1 MSLSII
7 QSTTVSFGTSLF
19 QIFGRYK
26 IENLLEVLVTYIMS
40 EIIIDQEESIRM
52 KRKQESIKDL
62 KRDALHKFQGESHH
76 ILKKETDREIINSN
90 FGNVE
95 EANIELKSE
104 KTIDIKQVETEE
116 KKDRWVGFRKK
127 TEAVLESNYIVVSMT
142 VITIFV
148 LFSGDIKYLLPIDVD
163 WSFNFIST
171 MALSLFTLELILSSY
186 AIKGYFLD
194 FFFWLDLIAIISFIF
209 EIDWIFL
216 KMIGEDSNQSA
227 SAAKAITKVT
237 TASRITRVLRIIRI
251 IRLIRIVKLYKSAM
265 QARANRELKRKEKE
279 EKMFKSQVDIST
291 TRKRTSNL
299 KARKVSTKDS
309 AAEEKSRRRASISQ
323 IKSKALKDT
332 DFNDKE
338 ITKENN
344 INKIISKKITEIV
357 IIIIMTMLIVLPVIS
372 EDFYASD
379 SDKNYVSWVELY
391 DEYKV
396 RYDKNIPETINKAF
410 THLLENEQI
419 SSFPVISMDFDKEKI
434 YENADYFNDL
444 FRYDEIRYLASAS
457 EKVVIAINIKYE
469 VQMQAIFNIVKTII
483 TCLVLTIAALEFES
497 NTKEKVLDPLEVMIE
512 IVDKVAKDPANARNI
527 EELQGGV
534 KSTLSKKDGEE
545 QKDKPKEENYEIN
558 VIQSAIV
565 KISALLAIA
574 FGEAGGNVVKQNMNS
589 SSELNPMINGNK
601 TNCIFGF
608 CDIRG
613 FPEVTEIIQEKI
625 MIFVNTI
632 AETIHSNVDR
642 FQGETNKNLGDVFVC
657 AWKLKDEQGEEIRE
671 VTPDNIYCQRLADNA
686 VVGFIS
692 AFNEIHRKEEL
703 QKYINDPQIQ
713 AKLKNFKINMGF
725 GLNVG
730 WAIEGAI
737 GSSSKID
744 CSYLSE
750 NVNISARL
758 MLATRQYGVSM
769 LISGVTYDLL
779 SPGMKEL
786 FRCIDV
792 ITVKG
797 SKQIIGVYTVDLNQN
812 LRMRRKFKYDNL
824 DVKKKYY
831 EMRKRK
837 TMFRLSETQDM
848 QLYIDQ
854 EEEFNDLF
862 DTKQNTSQFIT
873 NWESGFK
880 AYIAGQ
886 WQLAKTHFNFCKEFC
901 NDGPANTLLNYMQ
914 SYSYQAP
921 AEWKGYRKLMSK

>member
-1 MSLSII
+1 
-7 QSTTVSFGTSLF
+7 
-19 QIFGRYK
+19 
-26 IENLLEVLVTYIMS
+26 
-40 EIIIDQEESIRM
+40 
-52 KRKQESIKDL
+52 
-62 KRDALHKFQGESHH
+62 
-76 ILKKETDREIINSN
+76 
-90 FGNVE
+90 
-95 EANIELKSE
+95 
-104 KTIDIKQVETEE
+104 
-116 KKDRWVGFRKK
+116 
-127 TEAVLESNYIVVSMT
+127 
-142 VITIFV
+142 
-148 LFSGDIKYLLPIDVD
+148 
-163 WSFNFIST
+163 
-171 MALSLFTLELILSSY
+171 
-186 AIKGYFLD
+186 
-194 FFFWLDLIAIISFIF
+194 
-209 EIDWIFL
+209 
-216 KMIGEDSNQSA
+216 
-227 SAAKAITKVT
+227 
-237 TASRITRVLRIIRI
+237 
-251 IRLIRIVKLYKSAM
+251 
-265 QARANRELKRKEKE
+265 
-279 EKMFKSQVDIST
+279 
-291 TRKRTSNL
+291 
-299 KARKVSTKDS
+299 
-309 AAEEKSRRRASISQ
+309 
-323 IKSKALKDT
+323 
-332 DFNDKE
+332 
-338 ITKENN
+338 
-344 INKIISKKITEIV
+344 
-357 IIIIMTMLIVLPVIS
+357 
-372 EDFYASD
+372 
-379 SDKNYVSWVELY
+379 
-391 DEYKV
+391 
-396 RYDKNIPETINKAF
+396 
-410 THLLENEQI
+410 
-419 SSFPVISMDFDKEKI
+419 
-434 YENADYFNDL
+434 
-444 FRYDEIRYLASAS
+444 
-457 EKVVIAINIKYE
+457 
-469 VQMQAIFNIVKTII
+469 MQAIFNIVKTII

-862 DTKQNTSQFIT
+862 DTKQNTSQFIS

-886 WQLAKTHFNFCKEFC
+886 WQLAKNHFNFCKEFC